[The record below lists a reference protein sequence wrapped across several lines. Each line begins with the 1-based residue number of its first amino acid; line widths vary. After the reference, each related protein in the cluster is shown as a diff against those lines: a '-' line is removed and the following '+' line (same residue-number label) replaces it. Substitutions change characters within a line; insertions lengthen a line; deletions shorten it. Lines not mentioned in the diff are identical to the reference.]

1 MTELDA
7 VIGLLLDGTG
17 LALWSFLLLCGVSFL
32 GSFIAAALGLGGGA
46 LVLATLALATLALLL
61 PPAVLIPVHGTV
73 QLGSNFGRAALMRSN
88 ILTEI
93 VPAFLIGT
101 ILGAAIGVQFVIA
114 LPISLLQAVLAV
126 FILYATWA
134 PKFQARNP
142 GKRTFFGVGV
152 LGAFLTMFVGATGP
166 LVAPFAAAASDQRQR
181 VVATH
186 AALMTIQNGFK
197 IVAFGVVGFA
207 FGPYLP
213 LLAGLLGCGF
223 AGTCIGR
230 QVLHRLPERAFR
242 IGLKAILTAIALRLL
257 YGAAS
262 ALSG

>member
-1 MTELDA
+1 MDA
-7 VIGLLLDGTG
+7 FVGLLLDGTG
-17 LALWSFLLLCGVSFL
+17 LALWSFVLLCGVSFL
-32 GSFIAAALGLGGGA
+32 GSFIAAALGLGGGS
-46 LVLATLALATLALLL
+46 LVLATMALFL

-88 ILTEI
+88 ILTGI

-114 LPISLLQAVLAV
+114 LPISLLQGVLAV
-126 FILYATWA
+126 FILYSTWA
-134 PKFQARNP
+134 PKFRARAP
-142 GKRTFFGVGV
+142 GQKTFFGVGV

-166 LVAPFAAAASDQRQR
+166 LIAPFAAAASDQRQQ

-186 AALMTIQNGFK
+186 ATLMTIQHGLK
-197 IVAFGVVGFA
+197 VISFGVVGFA

-223 AGTCIGR
+223 AGTYAGR
-230 QVLHRLPERAFR
+230 HLLHRLPERAFR
-242 IGLKAILTAIALRLL
+242 LGLKAILTAIALRLL

-262 ALSG
+262 GWSG

>member
-1 MTELDA
+1 MDA
-7 VIGLLLDGTG
+7 FIGLLLDGTG

-32 GSFIAAALGLGGGA
+32 GSFITAAVGLGGGS
-46 LVLATLALATLALLL
+46 LVLATLALFL

-73 QLGSNFGRAALMRSN
+73 QLGSNFGRAALMRAH
-88 ILTEI
+88 ILTGI

-101 ILGAAIGVQFVIA
+101 LLGAAIGVQFVIA
-114 LPISLLQAVLAV
+114 LPTALLQGVLAL

-152 LGAFLTMFVGATGP
+152 LGAFATMFVGATGP
-166 LVAPFAAAASDQRQR
+166 LVAPFAAAASDQRQQ

-186 AALMTIQNGFK
+186 AALMTIQHGLK
-197 IVAFGVVGFA
+197 VIAFGVVGFA

-213 LLAGLLGCGF
+213 LLAGLLACGF
-223 AGTCIGR
+223 AGTYVGR
-230 QVLHRLPERAFR
+230 RVLHRLPERAFR

-262 ALSG
+262 GI

>member
-1 MTELDA
+1 MNA
-7 VIGLLLDGTG
+7 FIGLLLDGTG

-32 GSFIAAALGLGGGA
+32 GSCIAAALGLGGGA
-46 LVLATLALATLALLL
+46 LVLATLALFL

-73 QLGSNFGRAALMRSN
+73 QLGSNFGRAALMRSH
-88 ILTEI
+88 ILTGI

-101 ILGAAIGVQFVIA
+101 LLGAAIGVQLVIA
-114 LPISLLQAVLAV
+114 LPIALLQGVLAALS
-126 FILYATWA
+126 LYSTWA
-134 PKFQARNP
+134 PKFRARAP
-142 GKRTFFGVGV
+142 GKKTFFGVGV

-166 LVAPFAAAASDQRQR
+166 LVAPFAAAASDQRQQ

-186 AALMTIQNGFK
+186 AALMTIQHGLK

-213 LLAGLLGCGF
+213 LLAGLLGFGF
-223 AGTCIGR
+223 AGTYVGR
-230 QVLHRLPERAFR
+230 HLLHRLPERAFR

-257 YGAAS
+257 YGAAR
-262 ALSG
+262 AFFG

>member
-1 MTELDA
+1 MDA
-7 VIGLLLDGTG
+7 FIGLLLDGTG

-32 GSFIAAALGLGGGA
+32 GSFITAALGLGGGS
-46 LVLATLALATLALLL
+46 LVLATLALFL

-73 QLGSNFGRAALMRSN
+73 QLGSNLGRAALMRSD
-88 ILTEI
+88 ILTGI

-101 ILGAAIGVQFVIA
+101 LLGAAIGVQFVIA
-114 LPISLLQAVLAV
+114 LPIALLQGVLAA
-126 FILYATWA
+126 FILYSTWA
-134 PKFQARNP
+134 PKFRARAP

-152 LGAFLTMFVGATGP
+152 LSAFLTMFVGATGP
-166 LVAPFAAAASDQRQR
+166 LVAPFAAAASDQRQQ

-186 AALMTIQNGFK
+186 AALMTIQHGLK

-223 AGTCIGR
+223 AGTDVGR
-230 QVLHRLPERAFR
+230 HLLHRLPERAFR

-262 ALSG
+262 AWPN

>member
-1 MTELDA
+1 MD
-7 VIGLLLDGTG
+7 VFIGLLLDGTG

-32 GSFIAAALGLGGGA
+32 GSFVAAAMGLGGGA
-46 LVLATLALATLALLL
+46 LVLATMALFL

-73 QLGSNFGRAALMRSN
+73 QLGSNFGRAALLRSH

-126 FILYATWA
+126 FILYSTWA
-134 PKFQARNP
+134 PKFRASSP
-142 GKRTFFGVGV
+142 GKKTFFGLGV
-152 LGAFLTMFVGATGP
+152 LGAFATMFVGATGP
-166 LVAPFAAAASDQRQR
+166 LVAPFTAAASDQRQQ

-186 AALMTIQNGFK
+186 ATLMTIQHGLK
-197 IVAFGVVGFA
+197 IVAFGVAGFA

-213 LLAGLLGCGF
+213 LLAGLLGFGF
-223 AGTCIGR
+223 AGTYLGR
-230 QVLHRLPERAFR
+230 HLLDKLPERTFR
-242 IGLKAILTAIALRLL
+242 IGFKAILTAIALRLL

-262 ALSG
+262 GVLG

>member
-1 MTELDA
+1 MDA
-7 VIGLLLDGTG
+7 FVGLLLDGTG

-32 GSFIAAALGLGGGA
+32 GSFIAAALGLGGGS
-46 LVLATLALATLALLL
+46 LVLATMALFL

-88 ILTEI
+88 ILTGI

-114 LPISLLQAVLAV
+114 LPISLLQGVLAV
-126 FILYATWA
+126 FILYSTWA
-134 PKFQARNP
+134 PKFRARAP
-142 GKRTFFGVGV
+142 GQKTFFGVGV
-152 LGAFLTMFVGATGP
+152 LGAFATMFVGATGP
-166 LVAPFAAAASDQRQR
+166 LIAPFAAAASDQRQQ

-186 AALMTIQNGFK
+186 ATLMTIQHGLK
-197 IVAFGVVGFA
+197 VISFGVVGFA

-223 AGTCIGR
+223 AGTYAGR
-230 QVLHRLPERAFR
+230 HLLHRLPERAFR
-242 IGLKAILTAIALRLL
+242 LGLKAILTAIALRLL

-262 ALSG
+262 GWSG

>member
-1 MTELDA
+1 
-7 VIGLLLDGTG
+7 
-17 LALWSFLLLCGVSFL
+17 
-32 GSFIAAALGLGGGA
+32 
-46 LVLATLALATLALLL
+46 
-61 PPAVLIPVHGTV
+61 
-73 QLGSNFGRAALMRSN
+73 
-88 ILTEI
+88 
-93 VPAFLIGT
+93 
-101 ILGAAIGVQFVIA
+101 
-114 LPISLLQAVLAV
+114 
-126 FILYATWA
+126 
-134 PKFQARNP
+134 
-142 GKRTFFGVGV
+142 
-152 LGAFLTMFVGATGP
+152 
-166 LVAPFAAAASDQRQR
+166 
-181 VVATH
+181 
-186 AALMTIQNGFK
+186 MTIQHGFK

>member
-1 MTELDA
+1 MDA
-7 VIGLLLDGTG
+7 FVGLLLDGTG

-32 GSFIAAALGLGGGA
+32 GSFIAAALGLGGGS
-46 LVLATLALATLALLL
+46 LVLATMALFL

-73 QLGSNFGRAALMRSN
+73 QLGSNFGRAALMRSS
-88 ILTEI
+88 ILTGI
-93 VPAFLIGT
+93 VPAFLVGT
-101 ILGAAIGVQFVIA
+101 LLGAAIGVQLVIA
-114 LPISLLQAVLAV
+114 LPIALLQGVLAA
-126 FILYATWA
+126 FILYSTWA
-134 PKFQARNP
+134 PKFRARAP
-142 GKRTFFGVGV
+142 GKKTFFGVGV

-166 LVAPFAAAASDQRQR
+166 LIAPFAAAASDQRQQ

-186 AALMTIQNGFK
+186 AALMTIQHGLK

-223 AGTCIGR
+223 AGTYVGR
-230 QVLHRLPERAFR
+230 QLLHRLPERAFR

-262 ALSG
+262 AWPN

>member
-1 MTELDA
+1 MDA
-7 VIGLLLDGTG
+7 FVGLLLDGTG

-32 GSFIAAALGLGGGA
+32 GSFIAAALGLGGGG
-46 LVLATLALATLALLL
+46 LVLATMALFL

-73 QLGSNFGRAALMRSN
+73 QLGSNFGRAALLRSHVL
-88 ILTEI
+88 IEI
-93 VPAFLIGT
+93 IPAFLAGT

-114 LPISLLQAVLAV
+114 LPIGLLQAVLAA
-126 FILYATWA
+126 FILYSTWA
-134 PKFQARNP
+134 PKFRASNP
-142 GKRTFFGVGV
+142 RKKTFFGVGV

-166 LVAPFAAAASDQRQR
+166 LVAPFAAAASDQRQQ

-186 AALMTIQNGFK
+186 AALMTIQHGLK

-223 AGTCIGR
+223 VGTYAGR
-230 QVLHRLPERAFR
+230 HLLNRLPERAFR
-242 IGLKAILTAIALRLL
+242 LGLKAILTAIALRLL
-257 YGAAS
+257 YGAV
-262 ALSG
+262 SGWFG

>member
-1 MTELDA
+1 MDA

-46 LVLATLALATLALLL
+46 LVLATLALFL

-73 QLGSNFGRAALMRSN
+73 QLGSNFGRAALMRSH
-88 ILTEI
+88 ILTAI
-93 VPAFLIGT
+93 VPAFLTGT
-101 ILGAAIGVQFVIA
+101 LLGAAIGVQLVIA
-114 LPISLLQAVLAV
+114 LPIALLQGVLAA
-126 FILYATWA
+126 FILYSTWA
-134 PKFQARNP
+134 PKYRARAP
-142 GKRTFFGVGV
+142 GKKTFFGVGV

-166 LVAPFAAAASDQRQR
+166 LVAPFAAAASDRRQQ

-186 AALMTIQNGFK
+186 AALMTIQHGLK

-213 LLAGLLGCGF
+213 LLAGLLGFGF
-223 AGTCIGR
+223 AGTYVGR
-230 QVLHRLPERAFR
+230 HVLHRLPERAFR

-262 ALSG
+262 ATFG

>member
-1 MTELDA
+1 MDA
-7 VIGLLLDGTG
+7 FVGLLLDGTG

-32 GSFIAAALGLGGGA
+32 GSFITAALGLGGGS
-46 LVLATLALATLALLL
+46 LVLATLALFL

-73 QLGSNFGRAALMRSN
+73 QLGSNLGRAALMRSD
-88 ILTEI
+88 ILTGI
-93 VPAFLIGT
+93 VPAFLAGT
-101 ILGAAIGVQFVIA
+101 LLGAAIGVQFVIA
-114 LPISLLQAVLAV
+114 LPIALLQGVLAL

-152 LGAFLTMFVGATGP
+152 LGAFATMFVGATGP
-166 LVAPFAAAASDQRQR
+166 LIAPFAAAASDRRQQ

-186 AALMTIQNGFK
+186 AALMTIQHGLK
-197 IVAFGVVGFA
+197 VIAFGVVGFA

-223 AGTCIGR
+223 AGTFIGR
-230 QVLHRLPERAFR
+230 HLLHRLPERAFR
-242 IGLKAILTAIALRLL
+242 LGLKAILTAIALRLL
-257 YGAAS
+257 HGAAS
-262 ALSG
+262 AGFG